1 MTSSCVPRNCVHE
14 CKVCCLLCKTIFNTQ
29 IFLPYSFHKSSSN
42 MCSFSWMLMRSVKQW
57 KSPSFVLVWYKEDS
71 QVVPIGDIASF
82 RCLCVVQ
89 IQDDLRS
96 RGAFFYF
103 AIIKLSVSHNV
114 YPLSIFKLGWDV
126 WHIHLLNIVL
136 KGPVPSWLQQST
148 SAALQSI

>member
-1 MTSSCVPRNCVHE
+1 MNKRFVVYCVKQSSHSFPGPHHDAIRRSFCI
-14 CKVCCLLCKTIFNTQ
+14 LLPHIEYVFN
-29 IFLPYSFHKSSSN
+29 
-42 MCSFSWMLMRSVKQW
+42 SWTLMRSVKQW
-57 KSPSFVLVWYKEDS
+57 KSPSLFWSDLKKDF
-71 QVVPIGDIASF
+71 QVVPIGSIASF
-82 RCLCVVQ
+82 RCLFVVQ

-114 YPLSIFKLGWDV
+114 YPLSIFKLGWDE